1 MHVKPFC
8 LQQEPLGHSD
18 HLTSLMFVFQIFKF
32 KFHSLYKLDGKLR
45 TMAAND
51 SIADEFECPVC
62 LLIPR
67 EVPIPA
73 CSVGHIVCKKCRE
86 NVTNCPT
93 CRRRMPKDG
102 TNYLANK
109 LIEKIPHPCKY
120 RQLGCQI
127 KNPLKEIKEHE
138 DRCLYK
144 IIKCPYLNC
153 RSEVQIRNYHH
164 HAMNSPCNMIPD
176 NQLKTFKS
184 LFSQSFHGQP
194 STKMDWKMRA
204 FEDQGKRFY
213 FHMHYNPKVHAF
225 VFYVTLAEDSNEAK
239 KYLAKLTL
247 KNPNDERKSISITQ
261 NVFSME
267 SAPSDIE
274 SLLDSESAI
283 FVSFSAMRGFI
294 LWTNEFEDGNPK
306 YKASFEKI
314 IEIL

>member
-1 MHVKPFC
+1 
-8 LQQEPLGHSD
+8 
-18 HLTSLMFVFQIFKF
+18 
-32 KFHSLYKLDGKLR
+32 
-45 TMAAND
+45 MAAND

-67 EVPIPA
+67 EIPIPA
-73 CSVGHIVCKKCRE
+73 CSVGHIVCKKCRV

-93 CRRRMPKDG
+93 CRKRMPKDG
-102 TNYLANK
+102 TNSLANK
-109 LIEKIPHPCKY
+109 LIERIPHPCKY

-127 KNPLKEIKEHE
+127 KNSLKEIIEHE
-138 DRCLYK
+138 NRCLYK
-144 IIKCPYLNC
+144 ITNCPYLNC
-153 RSEVQIRNYHH
+153 KSEVQIRNYHD
-164 HAMNSPCNMIPD
+164 HAMNSPSCNMNPN
-176 NQLKTFKS
+176 NQFKTFKS
-184 LFSQSFHGQP
+184 LFVQSFNGQP
-194 STKMDWKMRA
+194 STILDWKMRG

-225 VFYVTLAEDSNEAK
+225 VFYLTLAEDSSEAK

-261 NVFSME
+261 NVVSME

-274 SLLDSESAI
+274 SLLDSESAM

-294 LWTNEFEDGNPK
+294 VWTDESEDGTSK
-306 YKASFEKI
+306 YKATFEKT